1 MSAARRAAVAQTAF
15 VLHQWSWSE
24 TSLIIDL
31 FTREQG
37 RITVVAKGA
46 KRPHSQLRA
55 VLLPFQRVL
64 VTLGRQRA
72 EELGPARISA
82 DEVSDIRTLRGA
94 EFGGLA
100 APLPPA
106 RLFSGFYLN
115 ELLMKLL
122 ARGDAHALLF
132 DAYADTLLALA
143 GAEQTRDE
151 SAREGAAQAALRA
164 FELVLLRETGVL
176 PEFDRATLTQE
187 PVQSERAYALRPE
200 AGLVAAAGDT
210 AALSGAHCLA
220 LQAAL
225 DGHELAGLREACA
238 AVLPA
243 LKPQLRALLHY
254 HLGSAQLRSTRSM
267 QGVRR
272 LLDGANRPAADEGA
286 DRPLSPAASDRPT
299 R

>member
-1 MSAARRAAVAQTAF
+1 MSIDRRARVTQSAF

-24 TSLIIDL
+24 SSLIIDL
-31 FTREQG
+31 LTREQG

-64 VTLGRQRA
+64 VTLGRRRTD
-72 EELGPARISA
+72 EGGPARVHA
-82 DEVSDIRTLRGA
+82 DEVSDIHTLRSA
-94 EFGGLA
+94 EFASLA

-122 ARGDAHALLF
+122 ARNDAHALLF
-132 DAYADTLLALA
+132 DAYADTLIALA
-143 GAEQTRDE
+143 GAERAGAERARD
-151 SAREGAAQAALRA
+151 SAAQAALRA

-176 PEFDRATLTQE
+176 PEFDRATPTQQ
-187 PVQSERAYALRPE
+187 PVQPGRAYALRAD
-200 AGLVAAAGDT
+200 AGLVVAAGD
-210 AALSGAHCLA
+210 APALSGAQCLA

-225 DGHELAGLREACA
+225 DAHELDALRAACA
-238 AVLPA
+238 AALRV

-254 HLGSAQLRSTRSM
+254 HLGSAPLRSTRSM
-267 QGVRR
+267 QDVRR
-272 LLDGANRPAADEGA
+272 LLDGASRPVADEVA
-286 DRPLSPAASDRPT
+286 D
-299 R
+299 